1 MSVRHV
7 LEIDDLTRAE
17 LDRITAA
24 AAPDAGFV
32 HCLTAGDVGA
42 RDPGDG
48 EVQR

>member
-7 LEIDDLTRAE
+7 LEIDDLSRAE

-24 AAPDAGFV
+24 AGPDAVFV
-32 HCLTAGDVGA
+32 HRLTADDAGA